1 MAQAL
6 ADQGN
11 AAADHKANLRRLEEI
26 KESLRVVKTSDS
38 TYFRR
43 AILAVL
49 LAVPAVPLRESRR
62 IVAFPHLVWTSCGQ

>member
-26 KESLRVVKTSDS
+26 KEWRGAGDPVISASVD
-38 TYFRR
+38 
-43 AILAVL
+43 
-49 LAVPAVPLRESRR
+49 P
-62 IVAFPHLVWTSCGQ
+62 GG